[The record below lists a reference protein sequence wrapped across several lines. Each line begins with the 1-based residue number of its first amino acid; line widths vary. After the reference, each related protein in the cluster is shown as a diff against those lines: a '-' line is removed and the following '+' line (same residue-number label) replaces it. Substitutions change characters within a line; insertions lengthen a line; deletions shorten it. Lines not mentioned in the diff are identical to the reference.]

1 MTSDPTDLF
10 LWQSLAIFLLIAA
23 LLSILLGLLLT
34 FKPDLMERINRG
46 ANRWISM
53 RQIDRL
59 LDRIISLEQWFYQYH
74 RPLGILVILGAVYIL
89 VYFGVLFDKSIA
101 LQRLAG
107 YIPSVLLD
115 GLLDALVLTSLIGAV
130 AALFVGL
137 LLWLRPSL
145 LRGFE
150 EEANQWISSR
160 RAIKVLDVPHDQV
173 NRFVARH
180 MRQVGYLLLLG
191 SLYLFFAMSRLLVV

>member
-1 MTSDPTDLF
+1 MTSDTTDLF

-23 LLSILLGLLLT
+23 LLGILLGLLLT

-89 VYFGVLFDKSIA
+89 VYFGVLFDKAIA

-180 MRQVGYLLLLG
+180 ARQIGYLLLLG
-191 SLYLFFAMSRLLVV
+191 SLYLFFAMSRLLV

>member
-23 LLSILLGLLLT
+23 LLGILLGLLLT
-34 FKPDLMERINRG
+34 FKPDLMERINRV

-59 LDRIISLEQWFYQYH
+59 LDRVISLEHWFYQYH
-74 RPLGILVILGAVYIL
+74 RPLGILVILGAAYIL
-89 VYFGVLFDKSIA
+89 VYFGVLFDKTIA

-107 YIPSVLLD
+107 FAPRELMD
-115 GLLDALVLTSLIGAV
+115 GLLDALVLASLIGAV

-180 MRQVGYLLLLG
+180 MRQIGYLLLLG
-191 SLYLFFAMSRLLVV
+191 SLYLFFAMFRLLV

>member
-1 MTSDPTDLF
+1 MTSDPTDIF

-23 LLSILLGLLLT
+23 LLGILLGLLLT
-34 FKPDLMERINRG
+34 FKPDLMERINRV

-59 LDRIISLEQWFYQYH
+59 LDRVISLEQWFYQYH

-89 VYFGVLFDKSIA
+89 VYFGVLFDKAIA
-101 LQRLAG
+101 LQRLNG
-107 YIPSVLLD
+107 YVPSGLLD

-160 RAIKVLDVPHDQV
+160 RATKVLDVPHDQV

-180 MRQVGYLLLLG
+180 ARQIGYLLLLG
-191 SLYLFFAMSRLLVV
+191 SLYLFFAMSRLLV

>member
-1 MTSDPTDLF
+1 MTSDATDLF

-23 LLSILLGLLLT
+23 LLGILLGLLLT
-34 FKPDLMERINRG
+34 FKPDLMERINRV

-53 RQIDRL
+53 RQVDRL
-59 LDRIISLEQWFYQYH
+59 LDRVISLEQWLYQYH

-89 VYFGVLFDKSIA
+89 VYFGVLFDKAIA
-101 LQRLAG
+101 LQRLNG
-107 YIPSVLLD
+107 YVPSGLLD

-160 RAIKVLDVPHDQV
+160 RATKVLDVPHDQV

-180 MRQVGYLLLLG
+180 ARQIGYLLLLG
-191 SLYLFFAMSRLLVV
+191 SLYLFFAMSRLLV

>member
-1 MTSDPTDLF
+1 MTSDPTDIF

-23 LLSILLGLLLT
+23 LLGILLGLLLT
-34 FKPDLMERINRG
+34 FKPDLMERINRV

-53 RQIDRL
+53 RQVDRL

-89 VYFGVLFDKSIA
+89 VYFGVLFDKAIT
-101 LQRLAG
+101 LQRLTG
-107 YIPSVLLD
+107 YAPSGLLD
-115 GLLDALVLTSLIGAV
+115 VLLDALVLTSLIGAV

-180 MRQVGYLLLLG
+180 VRQTGYLLLLG
-191 SLYLFFAMSRLLVV
+191 SLYLFFAMFRLLV

>member
-1 MTSDPTDLF
+1 MTSDPTDIF

-23 LLSILLGLLLT
+23 LLGILLGLLLT
-34 FKPDLMERINRG
+34 FKPDLMERINRV

-53 RQIDRL
+53 RQVDRL
-59 LDRIISLEQWFYQYH
+59 LDRVISLEQWFYQYH

-89 VYFGVLFDKSIA
+89 VYFGVLFDKAIA
-101 LQRLAG
+101 LQRLNG
-107 YIPSVLLD
+107 YVPSGLLD

-160 RAIKVLDVPHDQV
+160 RATKVLDVPHDQV

-180 MRQVGYLLLLG
+180 ARQIGYLLLLG
-191 SLYLFFAMSRLLVV
+191 SLYLFFAMFRLLV

>member
-23 LLSILLGLLLT
+23 LLGILLGLLLT
-34 FKPDLMERINRG
+34 FKPDLMERINRV
-46 ANRWISM
+46 ANRWVSV

-59 LDRIISLEQWFYQYH
+59 LDRIISMEQWFYQYH

-89 VYFGVLFDKSIA
+89 VYFGVLFDKAIA
-101 LQRLAG
+101 LQRLNG
-107 YIPSVLLD
+107 YVPSGLLD

-160 RAIKVLDVPHDQV
+160 RATKVLDVPHDQV

-180 MRQVGYLLLLG
+180 ARQIGYLLLLG
-191 SLYLFFAMSRLLVV
+191 SLYLFFAMSRLLV

>member
-23 LLSILLGLLLT
+23 LLGILLGLLLT
-34 FKPDLMERINRG
+34 FKPDLMERINRV

-74 RPLGILVILGAVYIL
+74 RPLGILVILGAAYIL
-89 VYFGVLFDKSIA
+89 VYFGVLFDKAIA
-101 LQRLAG
+101 LQRLTG

-160 RAIKVLDVPHDQV
+160 RAIKVLDVPHDQM

-180 MRQVGYLLLLG
+180 ARQIGYLLLLG
-191 SLYLFFAMSRLLVV
+191 SLYLFFAMFRLLV

>member
-1 MTSDPTDLF
+1 MTSDPTDIF

-23 LLSILLGLLLT
+23 LLGILLGLLLT
-34 FKPDLMERINRG
+34 FKPDLMERINRV

-89 VYFGVLFDKSIA
+89 VYFGVLFDKAIA
-101 LQRLAG
+101 LQRLNG
-107 YIPSVLLD
+107 YVPSGLLD

-160 RAIKVLDVPHDQV
+160 RATKVLDVPHDQV

-180 MRQVGYLLLLG
+180 ARQIGYLLLLG
-191 SLYLFFAMSRLLVV
+191 SLYLFFAMFRLLV

>member
-1 MTSDPTDLF
+1 MTSDPTDIF

-23 LLSILLGLLLT
+23 LLGILLGLLLT
-34 FKPDLMERINRG
+34 FKPDLMERINRV

-53 RQIDRL
+53 RQVDRL

-89 VYFGVLFDKSIA
+89 VYFGVLFDKAIT
-101 LQRLAG
+101 LQRLTG
-107 YIPSVLLD
+107 YAPSGLLD
-115 GLLDALVLTSLIGAV
+115 VLLDALVLTSLIGAV

-160 RAIKVLDVPHDQV
+160 RATKVLDVPHDQV

-180 MRQVGYLLLLG
+180 MRQIGYLLLLG
-191 SLYLFFAMSRLLVV
+191 SLYLFFAMFRLLV

>member
-1 MTSDPTDLF
+1 MTSDPTDIF

-23 LLSILLGLLLT
+23 LLGILLGLLLT
-34 FKPDLMERINRG
+34 FKPDLMERINRV
-46 ANRWISM
+46 ANRWVSV

-59 LDRIISLEQWFYQYH
+59 LDRIISMEQWFYQYH

-89 VYFGVLFDKSIA
+89 VYFGVLFDKAIA
-101 LQRLAG
+101 LQRLNG
-107 YIPSVLLD
+107 YVPSGLLD

-160 RAIKVLDVPHDQV
+160 RATKVLDVPHDQV

-180 MRQVGYLLLLG
+180 ARQIGYLLLLG
-191 SLYLFFAMSRLLVV
+191 SLYLFFAMSRLLV

>member
-1 MTSDPTDLF
+1 MTSDTTDLF

-23 LLSILLGLLLT
+23 LLGILLGLLLT

-89 VYFGVLFDKSIA
+89 VYFGVLFDKAIA
-101 LQRLAG
+101 LQRLTG

-191 SLYLFFAMSRLLVV
+191 SLYLFFAMSRLLV

>member
-1 MTSDPTDLF
+1 MTSDPTDIF

-23 LLSILLGLLLT
+23 LLGILLGLLLT
-34 FKPDLMERINRG
+34 FKPDLMERINRV
-46 ANRWISM
+46 ANRWVSV

-59 LDRIISLEQWFYQYH
+59 LDRIISMEQWFYQYH

-89 VYFGVLFDKSIA
+89 VYFGVLFDKAIA
-101 LQRLAG
+101 LQRLNG
-107 YIPSVLLD
+107 YVPSGLLD

-180 MRQVGYLLLLG
+180 ARQIGYLLLLG
-191 SLYLFFAMSRLLVV
+191 SLYLFFAMSRLLV